1 MSDNSKHEQL
11 EEKLIDLEI
20 RLTHQEDH
28 IQALDKIIYEQD
40 QLLAALT
47 EKIKQLDYKL
57 KSAGNENILSADDE
71 KPPPHY

>member
-1 MSDNSKHEQL
+1 MSSEL

-28 IQALDKIIYEQD
+28 IHSLDKVIYEQD
-40 QLLAALT
+40 QLLNALLD
-47 EKIKQLDYKL
+47 KVKQLDNKL
-57 KSAGNENILSADDE
+57 KSAGSDNILSPAED

>member
-1 MSDNSKHEQL
+1 MSANSQHEQL

-28 IQALDKIIYEQD
+28 IQSLDKIIYEQD
-40 QLLAALT
+40 QLLGALT
-47 EKIKQLDYKL
+47 EKVKQLDFKL
-57 KSAGNENILSADDE
+57 KSAGDENILSAADD